1 MSNRHSQKSGV
12 RRTRQQE
19 RKILDLLKTREIS
32 ESRADQIRNS
42 ISRMSFD
49 NAQQVIY
56 VLTVQYDRKIGH

>member
-1 MSNRHSQKSGV
+1 MANRHSQKTGI

-32 ESRADQIRNS
+32 ESRADQIRSS
-42 ISRMSFD
+42 IPRMSFD

-56 VLTVQYDRKIGH
+56 ILTVQYGRKIGF